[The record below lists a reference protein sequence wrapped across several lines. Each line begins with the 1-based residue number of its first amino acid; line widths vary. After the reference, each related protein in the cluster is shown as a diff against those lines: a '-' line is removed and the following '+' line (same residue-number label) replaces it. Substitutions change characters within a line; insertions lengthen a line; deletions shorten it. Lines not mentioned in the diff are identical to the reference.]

1 MFLNDIGQPL
11 ILNSKKTYGPYEQH
25 NGPMLLTSA
34 AFQDHIVPTSWCGR
48 IIGSAHDVARFQG
61 ALSETSQR
69 YEYNVLKPFE
79 PVNITYDKAKI
90 SLTLIPAGQ
99 NEYYGPA
106 TLYYLKNDCIRSLI
120 ADNLS
125 GYLDFIP
132 KSGATFHRAIGNGI
146 DVLYFDDLCYASE
159 EDEALAQREYIYAF
173 IQLIRPKYLYGL
185 RQDKLPKY
193 LLDLCA

>member
-48 IIGSAHDVARFQG
+48 IIGSAHDVARFQ
-61 ALSETSQR
+61 
-69 YEYNVLKPFE
+69 
-79 PVNITYDKAKI
+79 VNITYDKAKI

-106 TLYYLKNDCIRSLI
+106 ILYYLKNDCIRSLI

>member
-48 IIGSAHDVARFQG
+48 IIGSAHDVARFQ
-61 ALSETSQR
+61 
-69 YEYNVLKPFE
+69 
-79 PVNITYDKAKI
+79 D
-90 SLTLIPAGQ
+90 
-99 NEYYGPA
+99 
-106 TLYYLKNDCIRSLI
+106 DCIRSLI

>member
-61 ALSETSQR
+61 
-69 YEYNVLKPFE
+69 
-79 PVNITYDKAKI
+79 
-90 SLTLIPAGQ
+90 Q

-106 TLYYLKNDCIRSLI
+106 ILYYLKNDCIRSLI